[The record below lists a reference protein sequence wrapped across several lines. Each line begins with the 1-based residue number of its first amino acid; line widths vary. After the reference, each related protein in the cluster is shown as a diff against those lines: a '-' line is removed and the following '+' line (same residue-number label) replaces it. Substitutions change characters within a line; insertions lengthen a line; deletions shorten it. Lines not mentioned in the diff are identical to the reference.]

1 MGAAVGEVLQNPQG
15 QYHRSLQKTGDRLL
29 ESRSSRATLN
39 ITHCWVTE
47 QTECKRATHHR
58 WKQPAWAGK
67 EIQKSAARGL
77 LLERSSYPQQMHG
90 HKMHSHTMHGSIV
103 VGSTRTIASAGVG
116 SEISLLRFLGS
127 CMSCCR
133 SWLFEKTQ
141 AFGEKLPHCI
151 NMTYGIKD
159 EKKTIHIL
167 YTIIMAPSLASC
179 ELTTSPAVTAPT
191 THE

>member
-1 MGAAVGEVLQNPQG
+1 VGEVSRNPQG
-15 QYHRSLQKTGDRLL
+15 QYHGSLQKTGDRLL

-39 ITHCWVTE
+39 ITHWVTE
-47 QTECKRATHHR
+47 QTECKRATHHS
-58 WKQPAWAGK
+58 WNHPSWAGK
-67 EIQKSAARGL
+67 EIQKSAARVKV
-77 LLERSSYPQQMHG
+77 RSRYPQQMHG

-151 NMTYGIKD
+151 NMTYRIKD

>member
-1 MGAAVGEVLQNPQG
+1 MEAAVGEVLRNPQG
-15 QYHRSLQKTGDRLL
+15 LYLGSPQKTGDRLL

-39 ITHCWVTE
+39 ITHWVTE

-67 EIQKSAARGL
+67 EIQKSAARVKV
-77 LLERSSYPQQMHG
+77 RSRYPQQMHG
-90 HKMHSHTMHGSIV
+90 HKMHGHTMHSSIV

-151 NMTYGIKD
+151 NMTSRIKD
-159 EKKTIHIL
+159 EKKQSTYCTQL
-167 YTIIMAPSLASC
+167 SWL
-179 ELTTSPAVTAPT
+179 PA
-191 THE
+191 